1 MNILKRLTIISI
13 IMILLITM
21 ISGCKD
27 GKKEPKSKGRY
38 VEEEY
43 KFIDGITYLLD
54 IKVMNNGKMALLG
67 QINDESKD
75 GFTIDKTRYY
85 ESIDNGQNW
94 TEKEVNLPSKID
106 DKFLYYEQG
115 EILDDGSF
123 VFIVSEY
130 TQEDIDEINKKMQS
144 LEEETNISE
153 EYAEEEYD
161 QSIYSSSVSKLVRI
175 DRKGNITEIHDDNI
189 NISDIGILGEENGY
203 LYLNNYD
210 EPNIIQVDIN
220 ENKVIRVIKTEGDYI
235 GEAIILN
242 NRIYVNN
249 YDNVIEYNA
258 EDGSK
263 IGKDNMLSKNTMS
276 NLTYAISSDKKT
288 LYQAGEDGVYSY
300 SIGNKINEQLIDGS
314 MTAFGD
320 DDYIIDKFLET
331 ADNQFLALFYNSS
344 GNKTIMKHYY
354 YDKDVDSKPDKELM
368 VYSLYEDSDLKQ
380 NIVKY
385 QKENSDVYINYEIG
399 IDTNGNEDDMI
410 SESDAIKTLNTEIM
424 AGKGPDIIYLDGL
437 QENSYIDKGLLVDL
451 SDVANSFKDKE
462 YLTKILKGSSVNGK
476 IYSLSMYFRIPV
488 IFNNTNK
495 NVSNLN
501 ELAEAVSEVKG
512 SYKGDIVL
520 PIEADEMLYYFYKT
534 CGVGILNEDGTLN
547 EEKLKEYLEDVRII
561 YVASKDNHLASTIKE
576 HEEMLESYDKYSAET
591 EESFAKSM
599 YSDNYLNWDVTSG
612 LDEVP
617 AFSIC
622 TLYSTQDVVTYN
634 KIIQEYPSLNYSKWL
649 GLDNK
654 SIMNWGKI
662 GISSKSKEQEL
673 AKHFI
678 KTLFSEKYQKNSR
691 DSMNFSVNKK
701 ILKKSLQDEETLS
714 GTMEWI
720 SQDENENVCIDM
732 LPLTDEEVNKFIE
745 MINSYGGAKDA
756 DTRIIDDTIEDMVS
770 YVKGEKSMDE
780 TLAII
785 NNKLKVYLSE

>member
-1 MNILKRLTIISI
+1 MNILKRLTIIFI

-43 KFIDGITYLLD
+43 KFIDGMTYILD
-54 IKVMNNGKMALLG
+54 IKVMDNGKIALLG
-67 QINDESKD
+67 QINNDSKD
-75 GFTIDKTRYY
+75 SFTIDKTRYY
-85 ESIDNGQNW
+85 ESTDNGQSW

-106 DKFLYYEQG
+106 DKFLNYEQG

-123 VFIVSEY
+123 VFIVNEY
-130 TQEDIDEINKKMQS
+130 TQEDIDKINEKMQS
-144 LEEETNISE
+144 FEDKTNINE
-153 EYAEEEYD
+153 EYVEEEYD
-161 QSIYSSSVSKLVRI
+161 QSISSSNISKLVKI

-189 NISDIGILGEENGY
+189 NINYTGILGEENGY
-203 LYLNNYD
+203 LYLNTYD
-210 EPNIIQVDIN
+210 KPNIIQMDIN
-220 ENKVIRVIKTEGDYI
+220 ENKVIRIIKTEGDYI
-235 GEAIILN
+235 GEAVILN

-249 YDNVIEYNA
+249 YDNVIEYNT

-300 SIGNKINEQLIDGS
+300 SVGNKINEQLIDGS
-314 MTAFGD
+314 MTTFGD

-331 ADNQFLALFYNSS
+331 ADNQFLAVFYNSS
-344 GNKTIMKHYY
+344 GNKIIMKHYY
-354 YDKDVDSKPDKELM
+354 YDKDVDSKPDKELT

-385 QKENSDVYINYEIG
+385 QKEHSDVYINYEIG
-399 IDTNGNEDDMI
+399 IDTNDNEDDMP

-501 ELAEAVSEVKG
+501 ELAEAASEVKG

-534 CGVGILNEDGTLN
+534 CGVGILNEDRTLN
-547 EEKLKEYLEDVRII
+547 EEKLKEYLEDVKTI
-561 YVASKDNHLASTIKE
+561 YTASKDSHLESTIKE
-576 HEEMLESYDKYSAET
+576 HKEMLDNYDKYSDET
-591 EESFAKSM
+591 EESFAKNM
-599 YSDNYLNWDVTSG
+599 YFDNYLNWNVTAD
-612 LDEVP
+612 LDEIP
-617 AFSIC
+617 AFSLC

-634 KIIQEYPSLNYSKWL
+634 KIIQGYSNLNYSKWL

-678 KTLFSEKYQKNSR
+678 KTLFSEKYQKNFR
-691 DSMNFSVNKK
+691 NYMNFSVNKK
-701 ILKKSLQDEETLS
+701 ILKQSLQDEETLS
-714 GTMEWI
+714 GTMEWL
-720 SQDENENVCIDM
+720 SQDGDEDVWIDM
-732 LPLTDEEVNKFIE
+732 EPLKSEEVDKFIE
-745 MINSYGGAKDA
+745 MVDSYGGSKDA
-756 DTRIIDDTIEDMVS
+756 DTKIIDDTIEDMVS
-770 YVKGEKSMDE
+770 YVKGEKNMDE

-785 NNKLKVYLSE
+785 NKKLKVYLSE